1 MGKFKYH
8 SGASLRESA
17 IEKYLSDNIDAA
29 IRSTKIEYNL
39 TSKSQSKPVKSIQSY
54 KEELTRLNT
63 LYQKGRITEDYYEA
77 EYERLSTIIS
87 GTDDLELKAKQEK
100 LIFVEKQFQGEWK
113 ELYNKL
119 DNSHKRSFWKQ
130 IIEEIYVDPNSRQ
143 ISGFKLLI

>member
-17 IEKYLSDNIDAA
+17 IEKYLSDNIDSA
-29 IRSTKIEYNL
+29 IQSTKIEYNL
-39 TSKSQSKPVKSIQSY
+39 TSKSQSKPIKSIQSY
-54 KEELTRLNT
+54 KDELTRLNT
-63 LYQKGRITEDYYEA
+63 LYQKGRITEEYYEK